1 MNRYKVAAQIPVM
14 GQSKQSLCIAPNARG
29 PAPRMKKDLRDA
41 VKYLDEQSEDF
52 LRVMSE

>member
-14 GQSKQSLCIAPNARG
+14 G
-29 PAPRMKKDLRDA
+29 MKKDLRDA